1 MCSIIALG
9 KENLFWLCA
18 IGSEKQEFPW
28 QVCLSSPPAV
38 SFCTLGFSPCHSL
51 HADLTWWACLA
62 NPSGGGRTGRGGGFL
77 WVIKWK
83 TGLVHTL
90 PSSFSSPSLITEIA
104 CRKEDG
110 ACWWA
115 VQSAMERMQLVLSG
129 LTWISRSGRKKKKFD
144 KSFNLHL
151 REFHCLLLCLCS
163 HPSLPPWWSV
173 PASSSWLLLSAVWY
187 TLFWALCV
195 HLFSLNKSDI
205 IYSHFQNVQLRFRD
219 VRWSAQDHTAH

>member
-38 SFCTLGFSPCHSL
+38 SFCTLGCSPCHSL

-129 LTWISRSGRKKKKFD
+129 LTWISRSGRKKKSLTSPLICISGNFTV
-144 KSFNLHL
+144 SSCVCVLIHL
-151 REFHCLLLCLCS
+151 S
-163 HPSLPPWWSV
+163 HHDGQYQPV
-173 PASSSWLLLSAVWY
+173 AAG
-187 TLFWALCV
+187 FC
-195 HLFSLNKSDI
+195 
-205 IYSHFQNVQLRFRD
+205 
-219 VRWSAQDHTAH
+219 